1 MAAHGAR
8 GMLTTPKPHPRGRP
22 PAQVTTQGEKAHAT
36 EVQVPISFTRR
47 LLLTGL
53 LSTASADRIKIEDGV
68 SYSRGAGFESKRMTR
83 GLDAV
88 GIEPT
93 SVHAVLLTH
102 SHGDHIGAIDIYESA
117 ALVGMAADAPLLE
130 EQGEGE
136 LDLDVALEATPCS
149 PTAARTSS

>member
-1 MAAHGAR
+1 M
-8 GMLTTPKPHPRGRP
+8 TPGELPEALGRP
-22 PAQVTTQGEKAHAT
+22 EPAG
-36 EVQVPISFTRR
+36 
-47 LLLTGL
+47 
-53 LSTASADRIKIEDGV
+53 
-68 SYSRGAGFESKRMTR
+68 
-83 GLDAV
+83 DAV
-88 GIEPT
+88 LDLLCPPGSGVLVFVRGEREDHWVAFGPGGGA
-93 SVHAVLLTH
+93 SVHAVLLPH